1 MHFLDWEMFVD
12 EICNWIVTSNMAAG
26 YDFWPAQHITYFY
39 LLERYYML
47 LFLAMHCLTAKL
59 PICHANAEC
68 ESLCELYWKR
78 CWFFEHRVRFSSD
91 SESEMLKMQER
102 MFKSILES
110 VLSSVNM
117 RIDKVV
123 KSIAELKASLEYS
136 QDMDDLME
144 AADAIDNMCVWVC
157 FF

>member
-1 MHFLDWEMFVD
+1 
-12 EICNWIVTSNMAAG
+12 
-26 YDFWPAQHITYFY
+26 
-39 LLERYYML
+39 
-47 LFLAMHCLTAKL
+47 
-59 PICHANAEC
+59 
-68 ESLCELYWKR
+68 
-78 CWFFEHRVRFSSD
+78 
-91 SESEMLKMQER
+91 

-123 KSIAELKASLEYS
+123 KSVAELKASLEYS

>member
-1 MHFLDWEMFVD
+1 
-12 EICNWIVTSNMAAG
+12 
-26 YDFWPAQHITYFY
+26 
-39 LLERYYML
+39 
-47 LFLAMHCLTAKL
+47 
-59 PICHANAEC
+59 
-68 ESLCELYWKR
+68 
-78 CWFFEHRVRFSSD
+78 
-91 SESEMLKMQER
+91 MQER

-144 AADAIDNMCVWVC
+144 AADAIDNVCVGVLLLMLSRKQ
-157 FF
+157 